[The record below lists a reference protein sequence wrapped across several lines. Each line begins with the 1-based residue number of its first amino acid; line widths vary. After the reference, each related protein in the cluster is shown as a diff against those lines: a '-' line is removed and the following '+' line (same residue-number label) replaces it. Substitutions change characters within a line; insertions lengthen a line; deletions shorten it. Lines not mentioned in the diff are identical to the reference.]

1 MAKEQFDLS
10 NFKKNPDGSYSKISK
25 EQPREVVK
33 RGKKPHKEVQKEIFH
48 SHTTINGYVNIM
60 HIETSH
66 KLVFKWADKHVSL
79 NEWYSSKHWSHRNK
93 IQKEWHAFF
102 KSYLIAPYPKYNK
115 YKVELMY
122 NSRLDP
128 SNTIPM
134 IKLCEDMLTENGII
148 PNDTKEFCKGIEIVP
163 NEQMKK
169 FSYQLIIHN
178 IL

>member
-1 MAKEQFDLS
+1 MSSNRFTLKDLDIKGMKE
-10 NFKKNPDGSYSKISK
+10 ISPGVYQK
-25 EQPREVVK
+25 VSSPQPREIK
-33 RGKKPHKEVQKEIFH
+33 KGKKPHKEVQEDIANIPWRNTLH
-48 SHTTINGYVNIM
+48 ITTSI
-60 HIETSH
+60 
-66 KLVFKWADKHVSL
+66 KLVFNWADKHVSL
-79 NEWYSSKHWSHRNK
+79 NDWYSSKHWSHRNK

-102 KSYLIAPYPKYNK
+102 KSYLIAPYPQ
-115 YKVELMY
+115 YKQYKIELMY

-148 PNDTKEFCKGIEIVP
+148 PNDTKEFCKGIVIVP
-163 NEQMKK
+163 NEIMKK